1 MEPID
6 GVEVLFFEDDD
17 RLEAWLAEHHGLA
30 AGVWLKLAK
39 KSSGIRSVTPG
50 QVIDVALCYGWID
63 GQRRSLDAT
72 YYLQKITPRRPRSQW
87 SQVNVGKVAA
97 LEEAGRM
104 RDPGRAQVEAAKADG
119 RWDAAYES
127 QRTARVPPDLAAAL
141 DAAEKAKA
149 FFERLNKT
157 DRYGV
162 ILQLLRARTPAA
174 RAAKLESVMALLE
187 AERRPQ

>member
-6 GVEVLFFEDDD
+6 GVEVLFFEGDE
-17 RLEAWLAEHHGLA
+17 RLESWLAEHHGRA

-63 GQRRSLDAT
+63 GQRRSLDAA
-72 YYLQKITPRRPRSQW
+72 YYLQKITPRRARSQW
-87 SQVNVGKVAA
+87 SQVNVDKVAA

-104 RDPGRAQVEAAKADG
+104 REPGRAQVEAAKADG
-119 RWDAAYES
+119 RWEAAYAS
-127 QRTARVPPDLAAAL
+127 QKTASVPPDLAAAL
-141 DAAEKAKA
+141 DAAETAKA
-149 FFERLNKT
+149 FFDGLNKT

-174 RAAKLESVMALLE
+174 RAAKLASVMALLE
-187 AERRPQ
+187 AERKPR